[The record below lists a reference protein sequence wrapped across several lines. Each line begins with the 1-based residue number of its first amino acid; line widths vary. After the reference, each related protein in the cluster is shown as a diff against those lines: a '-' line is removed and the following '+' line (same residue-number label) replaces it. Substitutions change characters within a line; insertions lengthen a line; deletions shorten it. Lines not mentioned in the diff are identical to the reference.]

1 MNEPKTSDVDLS
13 FQYVLSRCISSLEMD
28 DETDIQLL
36 RILSKTVVTLSPTE
50 NSVDQALTDIGELAQ
65 NRAECGG

>member
-1 MNEPKTSDVDLS
+1 MNEANTGGADLS
-13 FQYVLSRCISSLEMD
+13 LKSVLNRCISSLEMD

-50 NSVDQALTDIGELAQ
+50 NSLDQALKEIEVLAEK
-65 NRAECGG
+65 RAKCGG